1 MDFIRK
7 LFGGSP
13 FRPLVEHT
21 KKVHECVLLIRPIA
35 DALVA
40 GDHEKLGELQNQMSK
55 TEHEA
60 DVIKDEIRKMITG
73 VRFFSIGKY
82 ELTKFLSVQDTIAD
96 AAEDFSVV
104 VLLRKTSIHP
114 AIKDDFLVFVGLFG
128 ATTEGGTS
136 AGVAWRSIG
145 PGQFGAMFGV
155 AISPHDSDVIAAG
168 TDMGNAFMTRD
179 GGQTW
184 KILGRSGGSPF
195 ANPGYRGVW
204 GVHFDPILPERIW
217 IGSEHGLF
225 RSTDGGASWGNVLGG
240 GADYTIAAIT
250 TDPTDSDIVYAATGR
265 GARVAVSWARGD
277 VWKSVDGGETWWSL
291 DLTDFGPEQ
300 GQNWT
305 TIAVDPQSDFQT
317 GRGHARLYVCGQG
330 DFTSRRTPVIRGSR
344 WRPRCL
350 AAT

>member
-40 GDHEKLGELQNQMSK
+40 GDHEKLGELQNEMSK

-114 AIKDDFLVFVGLFG
+114 AIKDDFLVFVDQVIKVSESLLALGEELALLAEAAFTG
-128 ATTEGGTS
+128 AE
-136 AGVAWRSIG
+136 ADRVLGVIDTIGQEEWKADRLQRSLAKR
-145 PGQFGAMFGV
+145 FY
-155 AISPHDSDVIAAG
+155 DLE
-168 TDMGNAFMTRD
+168 
-179 GGQTW
+179 
-184 KILGRSGGSPF
+184 KEL
-195 ANPGYRGVW
+195 
-204 GVHFDPILPERIW
+204 DPITLAFYDKYLHTL
-217 IGSEHGLF
+217 SEVANQAENTAKFL
-225 RSTDGGASWGNVLGG
+225 RLI
-240 GADYTIAAIT
+240 IA
-250 TDPTDSDIVYAATGR
+250 
-265 GARVAVSWARGD
+265 
-277 VWKSVDGGETWWSL
+277 K
-291 DLTDFGPEQ
+291 
-300 GQNWT
+300 N
-305 TIAVDPQSDFQT
+305 
-317 GRGHARLYVCGQG
+317 
-330 DFTSRRTPVIRGSR
+330 
-344 WRPRCL
+344 
-350 AAT
+350 